1 MVSFV
6 LLTGVKSQGDNSTND
21 STCSFSKRTGWEVL
35 LAGPTCVICV
45 GKCSRNTL
53 HLSKL
58 ICTDE
63 IDACVRI

>member
-1 MVSFV
+1 VGSV
-6 LLTGVKSQGDNSTND
+6 VGRPNV
-21 STCSFSKRTGWEVL
+21 
-35 LAGPTCVICV
+35 CVVRV